1 MEPLKRWDEKVKDLG
16 TVDMGDLGVYR
27 FQGSRCVR
35 FDGKSL
41 GIGYIGKTINDCK
54 KFREEFVRVGCFCW
68 STKELCYGVPMCP
81 IHPHGICGV
90 DMEMRRAD
98 TVQDGDAMMVYTT
111 IKHWGSKEPIAK
123 IHPDC
128 SIEYF
133 GSWGLV

>member
-16 TVDMGDLGVYR
+16 TVDMGDLGAYR

-41 GIGYIGKTINDCK
+41 GIGYIGKTLNDCK

-98 TVQDGDAMMVYTT
+98 TVQDGDA
-111 IKHWGSKEPIAK
+111 
-123 IHPDC
+123 
-128 SIEYF
+128 F
-133 GSWGLV
+133 GVMELLLR